1 MKEARFEAVCPV
13 EIGDKVILVDGSR
26 WQRGTFRREGYL
38 SLKDRRNTPSQI
50 LRRFTM

>member
-13 EIGDKVILVDGSR
+13 EIGDKVMAAG